1 MIKIGQYNTLTILR
15 ETSVGLFLG
24 DEEGNDILLPNKY
37 VPNLYD
43 IGDNLSV
50 FCYLDHDERPVATTI
65 EPYIN
70 LNDFAMLKVMEVN
83 KVGAFLDWGLEKH
96 LFVPFKEQARK
107 MEEGKWYL
115 VYLYLDDETGRL
127 AASSKTNQFISN
139 EELTVEENEEVDLIV
154 SRFTDLGTEV
164 IINKKHKGLVYNDET
179 YERLKLGE
187 RKKGFIKKIREDHKI
202 DVSLQPLGVKVIEPS
217 AEKVLDAL
225 KRNRGFLGLHDKS
238 EAEDISSILGM
249 SKKTFKKAIGSLYK
263 QKKILIKEDGI
274 YLLVS
279 S

>member
-1 MIKIGQYNTLTILR
+1 MILIGQYNTLTILR

-24 DEEGNDILLPNKY
+24 DNEDNDILLPNKY
-37 VPNLYD
+37 VPNVYD
-43 IGDNLSV
+43 IGDEITV
-50 FCYLDHDERPVATTI
+50 FCYLDHDERPVATTL

-70 LNDFAMLKVMEVN
+70 LNDFALLKVVEVN

-127 AASSKTNQFISN
+127 VASSKTNQFVCN
-139 EELTVEENEEVDLIV
+139 DELSVEENEEVDLIV
-154 SRFTDLGTEV
+154 SRFTDLGCEV
-164 IINKKHKGLVYNDET
+164 IINKKHKGLVYTDET

-187 RKKGFIKKIREDHKI
+187 RKKGFIKKIRDDHKI

-217 AEKVLDAL
+217 AEKILDAL

-238 EAEDISSILGM
+238 EADDISAILGM

-274 YLLVS
+274 YLS
-279 S
+279 AST

>member
-24 DEEGNDILLPNKY
+24 DSEGNDILLPNKY
-37 VPNLYD
+37 VPNSYD
-43 IGDNLSV
+43 IGDEITV
-50 FCYLDHDERPVATTI
+50 FCYLDHDERPVATTL
-65 EPYIN
+65 EPYIS
-70 LNDFAMLKVMEVN
+70 LNDFALLKAVEVN
-83 KVGAFLDWGLEKH
+83 KIGAFLDWGLEKH

-127 AASSKTNQFISN
+127 VASSKTNQFVSN
-139 EELTVEENEEVDLIV
+139 EELSVEENDEVDLIV
-154 SRFTDLGTEV
+154 SRFTDLGAEV
-164 IINKKHKGLVYNDET
+164 IINKKHKGLVYTDET

-187 RKKGFIKKIREDHKI
+187 RRKGFIKKIRDDRKI
-202 DVSLQPLGVKVIEPS
+202 DVSLQPLGVRVIEPS

-238 EAEDISSILGM
+238 EADDVYAILGM

-263 QKKILIKEDGI
+263 QKKILIKEDGV
-274 YLLVS
+274 YLL
-279 S
+279 